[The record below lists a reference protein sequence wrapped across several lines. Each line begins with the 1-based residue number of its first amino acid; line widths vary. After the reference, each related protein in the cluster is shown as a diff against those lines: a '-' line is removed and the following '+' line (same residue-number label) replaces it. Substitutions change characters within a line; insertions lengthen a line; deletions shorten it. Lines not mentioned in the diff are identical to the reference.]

1 MKNLKEKAINLA
13 RKAQISLTAPTHSQ
27 AQAALFIFGVAVLA
41 LGLTHGAEAQGTVG
55 TTPGASRITYND
67 IRINEA
73 IKAVLGYIEGSFGAM
88 IMVAAGIGAIMSSAF
103 GQYKAALG
111 LLVVAVGAFIL
122 RSLVAAFFTNSA
134 GI

>member
-13 RKAQISLTAPTHSQ
+13 RKAQISLTAPTHAQ
-27 AQAALFIFGVAVLA
+27 AQVALFIFGVAVLA
-41 LGLTHGAEAQGTVG
+41 LGLTHGAEAQATNSP
-55 TTPGASRITYND
+55 TASAIRYND
-67 IRINEA
+67 TRINEA

-122 RSLVAAFFTNSA
+122 RSLVHAFFATSA
-134 GI
+134 V

>member
-13 RKAQISLTAPTHSQ
+13 RKAQISLTAPTHAQ
-27 AQAALFIFGVAVLA
+27 AQVALFIFGVAVLA
-41 LGLTHGAEAQGTVG
+41 LGLTHGAEAQVG
-55 TTPGASRITYND
+55 TTNSPTASAIRYND
-67 IRINEA
+67 TRINEA

-122 RSLVAAFFTNSA
+122 RSLVHAFFATSA
-134 GI
+134 V